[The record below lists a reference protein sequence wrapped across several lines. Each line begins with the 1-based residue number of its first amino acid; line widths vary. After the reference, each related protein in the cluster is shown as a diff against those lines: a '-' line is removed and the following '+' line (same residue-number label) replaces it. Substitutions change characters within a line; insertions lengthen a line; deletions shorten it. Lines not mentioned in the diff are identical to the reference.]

1 MTATTNH
8 YQSRDDLTLFYRDF
22 AGDAA
27 RCPVICLPGLTRNS
41 RDFEDLAPHIAPAR
55 RVITPDLRGRGFSA
69 RDPVWRNYHPDTY
82 VRDIWTLMDTLA
94 VDRAVL
100 IGTSLGGL
108 MSMTMGAQEPERV
121 AGIILNDVGCEIAP
135 EGLAR
140 IMGYTGQLEPV
151 TDWVS
156 AAEQARN
163 VYGESMRDLDDA
175 MWLRLAR
182 RGFRENDDGVPVIDA
197 DPNIGVALR
206 EVGATEQ
213 DPWASFAALSHIPVL
228 MLRGEHSDI
237 LSRATI
243 ERMRDMKPDLETLEI
258 ANRGH
263 VPLLDEPE
271 SLAAIDRFLERLP

>member
-1 MTATTNH
+1 MTATTHH
-8 YQSRDDLTLFYRDF
+8 YTSKDGLQLFYRDF

-27 RCPVICLPGLTRNS
+27 RCPVVCLPGLTRNS

-55 RVITPDLRGRGFSA
+55 RVITPDLRGRGFSD
-69 RDPVWRNYHPDTY
+69 RDPEWRNYHPDTY
-82 VRDIWTLMDTLA
+82 VQDTWTLLDTLGI
-94 VDRAVL
+94 DRAAL

-108 MSMTMGAQEPERV
+108 MSMTMGAQHADRV
-121 AGIILNDVGCEIAP
+121 AGIVLNDVGCEIAP

-140 IMGYTGQLEPV
+140 IMGYTGKLQPV
-151 TDWVS
+151 TDWAS
-156 AAEQARN
+156 AADQARS
-163 VYGESMRDLDDA
+163 VYGDSMQDLDDA

-182 RGFRENDDGVPVIDA
+182 RGFRENDDGVPVLDA

-213 DPWASFAALSHIPVL
+213 DPWASFAALSDIPVL
-228 MLRGEHSDI
+228 LLRGEHSDI
-237 LSRATI
+237 LSRDTI
-243 ERMRDMKPDLETLEI
+243 ARMRDMKADLETLEI

-271 SLAAIDRFLERLP
+271 SLAAIDKFLERLP